1 MSEPRTL
8 SDMLR
13 VLSAQALGMWVSG
26 DAPTPTDMM
35 SLSRTL
41 DACANAAADLEAE
54 RSPPTLPA
62 LLPENVIPFR
72 RPRAHA

>member
-1 MSEPRTL
+1 
-8 SDMLR
+8 
-13 VLSAQALGMWVSG
+13 MWVSG